1 MLSFFEKVGKLERI
15 INVSGLAMSTVSKP
29 ADAKAKK
36 KYDYAPGE
44 SVVATCNATTF
55 FSHDA
60 APEPAADPKNKG
72 GAKPAGPVKK

>member
-29 ADAKAKK
+29 TDAKAKK

-60 APEPAADPKNKG
+60 VPETAADATKK
-72 GAKPAGPVKK
+72 GAKPAAPVKK